1 VSLSLIPSSSSSPV
15 SLIPSSNYSPLASA
29 RANERLA
36 YIEEELQKR
45 KGNTIREGESVDKP
59 YDPQEELFKI
69 VEKYKLD
76 VAKKETEEGSV
87 TNSLGMLTSIPE
99 VDLGME

>member
-1 VSLSLIPSSSSSPV
+1 VSLSLIPPSFPV
-15 SLIPSSNYSPLASA
+15 SLIPSSDYSPLASA
-29 RANERLA
+29 RADNRLA